1 LPHVGRT
8 ARWPARND
16 WRRRSRVLALPAG
29 IVPPRRYGYFVILV
43 WAVAV
48 LLLLR
53 GWGVTLVI
61 FAVSVITGWLA
72 VAVRSSARLGDR

>member
-1 LPHVGRT
+1 
-8 ARWPARND
+8 
-16 WRRRSRVLALPAG
+16 
-29 IVPPRRYGYFVILV
+29 VPPRRYGYFVILV